1 MFSKRIKTIVKI
13 EGMVCVHCANK
24 VKNTLLG
31 INNIKSV
38 KVNLSKKIAT
48 ITSSNTL
55 DKDMIKNLIEDLDYK
70 LIDIVEE

>member
-13 EGMVCVHCANK
+13 EGMSCEHCANK
-24 VKNTLLG
+24 VKNTLQG